1 MIPQI
6 FPKECIAVLGGGT
19 RYTEKQVLAAFQ
31 IGREI
36 GRRNKTLITGAT
48 TGIPYAAAIGAKS
61 AGGFVIGISPAAD
74 ADEHLSI
81 YKKPISHLD
90 AIVFTGMGLEGR
102 NPINVRSAAGA
113 IFVAGEFGTLN
124 EFSAACTIGNKVL
137 GVLEGVGGISAFV
150 PTLLQ
155 AIQTHPNTDI
165 LFDCE
170 PVTLAR
176 RVCEA
181 IDNHRSSRTFQ
192 SLGNDL
198 GQDVREMIAK
208 FISSENKE
216 CRIQATNS

>member
-1 MIPQI
+1 MIPRL
-6 FPKECIAVLGGGT
+6 FPKDCVAVLGSAT
-19 RYTEKQVLAAFQ
+19 RYAEKQVVAAFQ

-36 GRRNKTLITGAT
+36 GRRGKTLITGAT

-61 AGGFVIGISPAAD
+61 AGAFVIGISPATD
-74 ADEHLSI
+74 VDEHLSI
-81 YKKPISHLD
+81 YQKPMSHLD

-102 NPINVRSAAGA
+102 NPINVRSATGA

-124 EFSAACTIGNKVL
+124 EFSAACTIGDKVL

-150 PTLLQ
+150 PGLLQ
-155 AIQTHPNTDI
+155 ELQTHPNTHI

-176 RVCEA
+176 RVCDA
-181 IDNHRSSRTFQ
+181 IDSHRSFKEFQ
-192 SLGNDL
+192 SRENEL

-208 FISSENKE
+208 FIFSENKE
-216 CRIQATNS
+216 LHTQATHL